1 MIDLI
6 SQSLAVGHNVGKAV
20 GHNVGKGSSNSTLG
34 HSSQL
39 RALVCER
46 RLLWALK
53 YNENPDGSIYLC
65 KLSHIII
72 HTYTYIFIFIYLT
85 LF

>member
-6 SQSLAVGHNVGKAV
+6 RQSLAV

-34 HSSQL
+34 RSSQL
-39 RALVCER
+39 RALVCGR

-65 KLSHIII
+65 KLSHTII
-72 HTYTYIFIFIYLT
+72 HIYVYVTYIFIFIYLT
-85 LF
+85 LL